1 MPGKMR
7 RDAVSTGAQGLTQWF
22 NKWAG
27 IHNILPPFKVP
38 PLQEDL

>member
-7 RDAVSTGAQGLTQWF
+7 WGAVSTGAQGLTEWL
-22 NKWAG
+22 NKRAG

-38 PLQEDL
+38 PFQEDM

>member
-7 RDAVSTGAQGLTQWF
+7 WGAVSTGAQGLTQWF